1 MSLTDR
7 MTVFRIIDERI
18 FNLKNFMIA
27 IQGELTINSDM
38 ENLQND
44 LFMDQVPASW
54 TKRAYPSSLGLTN
67 WFADMMNRVGE
78 LANWT
83 ADFNVSLL

>member
-1 MSLTDR
+1 MQCIHSIYSL
-7 MTVFRIIDERI
+7 IY
-18 FNLKNFMIA
+18 LLA

-44 LFMDQVPASW
+44 LFMDQVPQSW

-83 ADFNVSLL
+83 SDFNVREK